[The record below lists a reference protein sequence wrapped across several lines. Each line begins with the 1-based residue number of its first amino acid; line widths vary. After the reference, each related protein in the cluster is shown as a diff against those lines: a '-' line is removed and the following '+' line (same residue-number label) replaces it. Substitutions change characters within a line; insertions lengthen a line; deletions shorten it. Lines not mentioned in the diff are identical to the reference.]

1 MNLESRITQQITTR
15 GEVKTW
21 AKDANVLDHEQLE
34 QFGGQ
39 MTPTGT
45 ITAEPQHR
53 ITSLEELEHLPL
65 LLTVSEAVQI
75 SGLSEAHVRRQL
87 RTGAIRGSKIGEAWR
102 VLRDPFLKMCGLAE
116 G

>member
-1 MNLESRITQQITTR
+1 
-15 GEVKTW
+15 
-21 AKDANVLDHEQLE
+21 
-34 QFGGQ
+34 
-39 MTPTGT
+39 MTPTET
-45 ITAEPQHR
+45 TTTETNR
-53 ITSLEELEHLPL
+53 ITSFAELERLPL